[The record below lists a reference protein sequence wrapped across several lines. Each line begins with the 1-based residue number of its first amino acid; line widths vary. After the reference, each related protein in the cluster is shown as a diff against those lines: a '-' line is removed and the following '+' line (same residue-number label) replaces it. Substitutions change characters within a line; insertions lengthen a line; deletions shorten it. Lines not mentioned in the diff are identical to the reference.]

1 MAFRLHKE
9 AKVTLPISLLVVAA
23 LWVGGYLIHPVLG
36 YILAVP
42 GAILVFLLF
51 NFFRNPDVPVAQ
63 HAGHILAPCDGK
75 VVVIEEV
82 EDEHYFKGKVTQV
95 SIFMS
100 PLNVHVN
107 RNPIGGTVKMVKYFP
122 GKYLMAFNPKSSTL
136 NEQSYVVAGNDKVS
150 VAYKQ
155 IAGFLARRIR
165 YYVKEGDPIEQ
176 GAEYGFIKFGSR
188 IDLLIPLDCTIK
200 VELDQVVKA
209 GRSLIAEIPA

>member
-1 MAFRLHKE
+1 MAFKLHKE
-9 AKVTLPISLLVVAA
+9 ATTTLPVSLLVIAA
-23 LWVGGYLIHPVLG
+23 LWGIGYWIHPTLG
-36 YILAVP
+36 YILALP
-42 GAILVFLLF
+42 GAILVFLVF
-51 NFFRNPDVPVAQ
+51 NFFRNPDVPVQ
-63 HAGHILAPCDGK
+63 QNEGHILAPCDGK

-82 EDEHYFKGKVTQV
+82 EDKLFFNGTVTQV

-107 RNPIGGTVKMVKYFP
+107 RNPISGTVKLVKYMP

-136 NEQSYVVAGNDKVS
+136 NEQSYVVAGNDRVT

-165 YYVKEGDPIEQ
+165 YYVKEGDAVEQ

-188 IDLLIPLDCTIK
+188 IDLLIPTTCTIQ
-200 VELDQVVKA
+200 VQLNQVVQA
-209 GRSLIAEIPA
+209 GQSLIAEVS